1 MGYGAKVCLGRMFE
15 MKFIKNLT
23 ALKPQN
29 SIKYLLH
36 SYLNGP
42 EKARP
47 LSRIHAS
54 DMTKPEGLC
63 PRMYAL
69 ADVTK
74 LKPKDQWLTTSEQVT
89 FKMGRDLQDSVVNW
103 FADMGKAFCH
113 WRCYSCERLHEYQL
127 RPHKCQ
133 KCQSVLF
140 KPEEVRFKSVLTG
153 ASCGV
158 DMLLVLGESKMLPV
172 ELKTMAADQFKTLLA
187 PLAEHR
193 WRTNLYLRII
203 AESDTLWA
211 ASINTEKA
219 TILYISKAGYGCA
232 DPQLSAW
239 GLSEK
244 FSPFKEYEIARKD
257 NETDAIMKRAKAVYD
272 YRAGKH
278 GMPAG
283 ICSTSLI
290 SRAQSCSFRSVCFSG
305 DYPATH
311 EWQDK

>member
-1 MGYGAKVCLGRMFE
+1 
-15 MKFIKNLT
+15 MKFIKT
-23 ALKPQN
+23 VAALKPNN

-36 SYLNGP
+36 KHLNGP
-42 EKARP
+42 ETARP

-74 LKPKDQWLTTSEQVT
+74 LKGKDQWLTTSEQVT

-113 WRCYSCERLHEYQL
+113 WKCLGCNHLHEFQL
-127 RPHKCQ
+127 RPVKCA
-133 KCQSVLF
+133 KCSSHAF
-140 KPEEVRFKSVLTG
+140 KPEEVRFRSAISG

-158 DMLLVLGESKMLPV
+158 DMLLALGGQKMLPV

-203 AESDTLWA
+203 AETAEPWSSHVATD
-211 ASINTEKA
+211 KA
-219 TILYISKAGYGCA
+219 TIMYITKAGYGCA
-232 DPQLSAW
+232 DPQLASW

-244 FSPFKEYEIARKD
+244 FSPFKEYEVLRNDK
-257 NETDAIMKRAKAVYD
+257 ETDDIQKRAQVVTE
-272 YRAGKH
+272 YRAGMH
-278 GMPAG
+278 GMPTGLCMTALSKRAV
-283 ICSTSLI
+283 ICGFKG
-290 SRAQSCSFRSVCFSG
+290 ACFSG
-305 DYPATH
+305 DHPAMH